1 MTAAHARHRW
11 LLALSSRADL
21 GAPIKMSHSCGV
33 PADWA
38 NIREAVLRRDNYKCV
53 ECGKPCRSAE
63 LDVHHLLPRSA
74 GGPDEPSNLVTLCDG
89 CHAAHHP
96 KLAGRLARRVMEK
109 WAVRLAQWLDR
120 RRAISDAS
128 RNYGAALRLFGLE
141 RFRDGQLPVIEA
153 ALCGRSVLV
162 VCPTGFGKT
171 LCFQLPAI
179 LRSGVSVVVS
189 PLKVL
194 MDDQVSALFRRKIP
208 STFINS
214 DLDSVEKRIRY
225 QQLADKIIKL
235 LYVAPE
241 RFFVQNTSELQML
254 WSLKPS
260 FLVIDEA
267 HCIDQWGRDFRPD
280 YGRLNEVRRALGSPP
295 VLAFTAT
302 AGQEMQKRILDSL
315 GVDDAQVFVRGVD
328 RPNISLL
335 RWKVL
340 PNERLETIAKLCRIP
355 IPGGGRV
362 MIFVPTRNTGE
373 TLQGYLRD
381 QGLETPFY
389 HAKLGSAWDREQLLK
404 RFVGES
410 LPLVDRIICTSAFGM
425 GLDVPNVR
433 LVIHYQHPSSV
444 EDYLQE
450 FGRAGRDGQPSVAVL
465 LHADFGAIEDK
476 DIGLLKFM
484 AKKASEGAQLEAAN
498 QTAVLAHKYR
508 QIDDMVGLVRQ
519 EGCFRQTLI
528 GYFEGSEKGS
538 RRSFSTRL
546 LEWVF
551 AEPTTRGKEVICCD
565 SCCRDVI
572 KRWGE
577 IGYVSKVFGLQP
589 SPEHETGHRQSE
601 IGHRQSAIG
610 ISAFMGGA
618 AILAIVMLAVY
629 FQGKS
634 TDAAKP
640 QAVADSSAHTD
651 RTAAVVA
658 PLQGANK
665 LNPPPDDIVAAQN
678 RLIELRFLAGPSD
691 GVWGTK
697 SRMALRAFK
706 IANGLTADDKWD
718 DLVSG
723 RLYSNQAARSPL
735 PLATTR

>member
-1 MTAAHARHRW
+1 MLR
-11 LLALSSRADL
+11 SSSAV
-21 GAPIKMSHSCGV
+21 S
-33 PADWA
+33 ADWV
-38 NIREAVLRRDNYKCV
+38 NIREGVLRRDNYKCV
-53 ECGKPCRSAE
+53 ECGTPCRSAE
-63 LDVHHLLPRSA
+63 ADVHHLLPRSA
-74 GGPDEPSNLVTLCDG
+74 GGPDEPSNLITLCDG
-89 CHAAHHP
+89 CHAARHP

-141 RFRDGQLPVIEA
+141 RFRDGQLPVVEA
-153 ALCGRSVLV
+153 ALCGQSVLV
-162 VCPTGFGKT
+162 VSPTGSGKT

-179 LRSGVSVVVS
+179 LRSGVSIVVS

-194 MDDQVSALFRRKIP
+194 MSEQVSALFRHKIP
-208 STFINS
+208 STFING
-214 DLDSVEKRIRY
+214 DLDSVEKQIRY

-241 RFFVQNTSELQML
+241 RFFVQNKSELQML

-267 HCIDQWGRDFRPD
+267 HCVDQWGNDFRPE
-280 YGRLNEVRRALGSPP
+280 YGRLSEVHKALGSPP

-302 AGQEMQKRILDSL
+302 AGPEMQKRILASL
-315 GVDDAQVFVRGVD
+315 GVDDARVFVRDVD

-340 PNERLETIAKLCRIP
+340 PNERLETIAQLCRIP
-355 IPGGGRV
+355 IPGGGKV
-362 MIFVPTRNTGE
+362 MIFVPTRKIGE
-373 TLQGYLRD
+373 TLQDYLRD

-404 RFVGES
+404 RFVSES
-410 LPLVDRIICTSAFGM
+410 LPVVNRIICTSAFGM

-465 LHADFGAIEDK
+465 LHPDFGASK
-476 DIGLLKFM
+476 DDDISLLNFM
-484 AKKASEGAQLEAAN
+484 AERASDGAQLDAAN
-498 QTAVLAHKYR
+498 HAAALDHKYR
-508 QIDDMVGLVRQ
+508 QIEDMAGLVRQ

-528 GYFEGSEKGS
+528 RYFAGSEKGS

-551 AEPTTRGKEVICCD
+551 VEAATRGKNVVCCD
-565 SCCRDVI
+565 ACCHDVI

-577 IGYVSKVFGLQP
+577 IGYVSKVFGLQLG
-589 SPEHETGHRQSE
+589 PEHETGRRQT
-601 IGHRQSAIG
+601 AIG
-610 ISAFMGGA
+610 ISAFMGSA
-618 AILAIVMLAVY
+618 AILAILAIVILPVY
-629 FQGKS
+629 FQRGKS
-634 TDAAKP
+634 TDTEKP
-640 QAVADSSAHTD
+640 QAVADSVHAD
-651 RTAAVVA
+651 RTAAVA
-658 PLQGANK
+658 ALQGASK
-665 LNPPPDDIVAAQN
+665 LNPSPGDIVAAQN
-678 RLIELRFLAGPSD
+678 RLIKLGFLAGPAD

-706 IANGLTADDKWD
+706 IANGLAADDKWD
-718 DLVSG
+718 DLVSS
-723 RLYSNQAARSPL
+723 RLYSAKAARSPL
-735 PLATTR
+735 PLATTGR